1 MGNVTNQLKELEDV
15 ELEGI
20 CIKSHIRWMQHGNTC
35 TKQCF
40 KKIMEKNT
48 LVFNY
53 KVEVRRLFT
62 NLIKRRVK
70 IYLLY
75 LLCKVIR

>member
-1 MGNVTNQLKELEDV
+1 MGNITNQFTELEDV

-20 CIKSHIRWMQHGNTC
+20 CIKSRIRWMQHGNAC
-35 TKQCF
+35 KKQFF
-40 KKIMEKNT
+40 KVIMEKNA

-53 KVEVRRLFT
+53 KVEVKRLFI

-75 LLCKVIR
+75 VLCKVI